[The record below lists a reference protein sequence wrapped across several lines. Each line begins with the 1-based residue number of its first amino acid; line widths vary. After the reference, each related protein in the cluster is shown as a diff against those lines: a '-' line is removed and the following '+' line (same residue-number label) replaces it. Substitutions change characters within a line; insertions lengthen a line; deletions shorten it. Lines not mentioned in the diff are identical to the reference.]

1 MFLLILHHKQL
12 TKGNMKIEKQFYLL
26 LICLL
31 TGMTETIFAQKIT
44 TYDYVVSPNGKG
56 DFTTVQEA
64 INAVPDFRKKQ
75 TRILLTKGI
84 YKEKLIISPSKTN
97 LALIGEDGAV
107 ISYDDYSNKMNI
119 FGETKGTSGS
129 SSVYLYAPD
138 FYVENITFQNTSGPV
153 GQAVACLVV
162 GDRIHFKKCRFLGFQ
177 DTLYTWGVDSRQY
190 YEECYIEGTVDFIF
204 GASTA
209 VFQRCHIHSKSN
221 GFITA
226 PSTPLGKEYGY
237 VFLDCKLTAET
248 DVNNVYLSRPWRP
261 YAQAVFIHCNLGKHI
276 NPTGW
281 NNWDNEENET
291 TVFYAEYQNVGEGA
305 CTDKRVPYSHQLEN
319 ISHYAIQT
327 ILGGEDGWNPV

>member
-1 MFLLILHHKQL
+1 
-12 TKGNMKIEKQFYLL
+12 MKFKKQFYLL
-26 LICLL
+26 FICLWAGI
-31 TGMTETIFAQKIT
+31 TKTTFAQQPA
-44 TYDYVVSPNGKG
+44 TYDYVVSSNGKG
-56 DFTTVQEA
+56 NFTTIQEA

-75 TRILLTKGI
+75 TRILLSKGI
-84 YKEKLIISPSKTN
+84 YKEKLVVPASKTN
-97 LALIGEDGAV
+97 IALIGEDGAV
-107 ISYDDYSNKMNI
+107 ISYDDYSNKLNV

-162 GDRIHFKKCRFLGFQ
+162 GDRTHFKKCRFLGFQ
-177 DTLYTWGVDSRQY
+177 DTLYTWGADSRQY

-209 VFQRCHIHSKSN
+209 VFHRCHIHSKSN

-226 PSTPLGKEYGY
+226 PSTPSEKKYGY
-237 VFLDCKLTAET
+237 VFLNCRLTADT
-248 DVNNVYLSRPWRP
+248 NVSDVYLSRPWRP
-261 YAQAVFIHCNLGKHI
+261 YAQAVFIHCDLGRHI
-276 NPTGW
+276 NPAGW
-281 NNWDNEENET
+281 NNWDNKENEK

-305 CTDKRVPYSHQLEN
+305 CKDKRVSYSPQLKN

-327 ILGGEDGWNPV
+327 ILGGEDGWNPI